1 MEFKVESLEDITF
14 SVTYTL
20 TYMNTSPTA
29 VEGFSS
35 EFTFT
40 ARASQNR
47 DGGTWGAGGGAAPQ
61 IFSDQLTL
69 SQREGG
75 LIMPTTLL
83 LHPPPIFRPS
93 AIPAGRVQITFPFV
107 QMDSSIPLI
116 CSSTRFASS

>member
-47 DGGTWGAGGGAAPQ
+47 DGGTWGAMGV
-61 IFSDQLTL
+61 
-69 SQREGG
+69 
-75 LIMPTTLL
+75 
-83 LHPPPIFRPS
+83 PPP
-93 AIPAGRVQITFPFV
+93 
-107 QMDSSIPLI
+107 
-116 CSSTRFASS
+116 RFF